1 MNQFATPGLGSLMAG
16 RIVAGAGQLGIFLVG
31 FFLFIAWF
39 VDVARQ
45 YYALMFSG
53 GEPQLRHWLALAG
66 VCWCAVAWLW
76 ALVTSISL
84 LREGKRNEREGK
96 LVAK

>member
-31 FFLFIAWF
+31 FVLFVIWF
-39 VDVARQ
+39 VDVLRQ
-45 YYALMFSG
+45 YYALMFTDHDAHA
-53 GEPQLRHWLALAG
+53 RNWLAIAG
-66 VCWCAVAWLW
+66 VSWAAVAWLW
-76 ALVTSISL
+76 ALVSSISI

-96 LVAK
+96 L